1 MSYETYGFF
10 LKEILNDKKGKLIQS
25 DKLFLNIYD
34 FWVLKHAFF
43 MRRKCWYHP
52 KITKLER
59 ILRRNWERAD
69 VKVKTLPIINVLILK
84 ITEEDRAFDPTNYL
98 NEKEQ
103 YSANSES
110 WKMTFEEELIQRKP
124 YLTRKPIRH
133 RKIYK
138 FKRVFLPR

>member
-10 LKEILNDKKGKLIQS
+10 RKEFLNDKKGKLIES
-25 DKLFLNIYD
+25 DEHFLNIYD

-43 MRRKCWYHP
+43 MRRKRWYHP

-59 ILRRNWERAD
+59 ILRRKWERAG

-84 ITEEDRAFDPTNYL
+84 IIEEDRAFDPTNYL
-98 NEKEQ
+98 NKKEQ
-103 YSANSES
+103 YFANLRSS
-110 WKMTFEEELIQRKP
+110 KMTFEEELIQRKP
-124 YLTRKPIRH
+124 YLTQKPIRH
-133 RKIYK
+133 RKIYE

>member
-1 MSYETYGFF
+1 MSYETYLFF
-10 LKEILNDKKGKLIQS
+10 RKEFLNDKKGKLMKS
-25 DKLFLNIYD
+25 DELFLNIYN

-43 MRRKCWYHP
+43 MCRIRWYHP
-52 KITKLER
+52 KITILER
-59 ILRRNWERAD
+59 ILRRKWERAD
-69 VKVKTLPIINVLILK
+69 VKVKTLPIINILILK

-103 YSANSES
+103 YFANLES

-138 FKRVFLPR
+138 FKIVFLPR